1 MISANELRTG
11 VTIEIENDLYVI
23 VSYQHVKPGKGSPFV
38 RIKLK
43 NLNTGNVIERTFRP
57 EDKFKKAFLESKAMQ
72 YLYKEGD
79 NFVFMDLESY
89 EQFYLSQEDV
99 GDAANFLKENLEI
112 TVVFYRDKP
121 VSVELPTFIEVVVIH
136 TEPGIRGDTATSAMK
151 PAIVET
157 GYKLNVPLFVSDG
170 DIIRIDTRTG
180 EYLERVGK

>member
-89 EQFYLSQEDV
+89 EQFYLSQEDA